1 MLDSLTSMR
10 IDIFRL
16 PNWEATVV
24 SNYREMHYVEL
35 LNDSQKQENI
45 EELKNWSISEDR
57 RININSFDSYFWNI
71 ND

>member
-1 MLDSLTSMR
+1 M
-10 IDIFRL
+10 
-16 PNWEATVV
+16 